1 LFVNGLTTFNNDV
14 SFNAEIFVGSD
25 ASFNSK
31 LFVRGDVSMNSKL
44 SVLSDVSFTN
54 NLFVGGSIVNTG
66 LTNSLAAKAPLAAP
80 SFTGTVVSAGDVSL
94 NSRLFV
100 NGFTTFNNDLSLN
113 MEIFVGSDASLNS
126 KLFVRGDVSLNSRL
140 SVLSDVS
147 FTSNLFVGGSIVNTG
162 LTNSLAAKANL
173 AAPSFTGLV
182 ISAGDVSMN
191 SRLSVL
197 SDVSFSSKLFV
208 GSGISSQSLEPLSLT
223 TNLNIGANQTHG
235 TLNIGTN
242 NSRSGDINI
251 GTGINSITSGA
262 IAPIISIGNNPSTS
276 NVTSISIGVNEDSYT
291 LINTLIDLHLIPD
304 FITIDIAHGHSIKMK
319 NMVKFLRDR
328 LPNTFIIGGNVCTP
342 KAVTDLEKWGCDSVK
357 IGIAGGSACTTYHS
371 TGFGNRGWQAN
382 MIKDCCKVAKK
393 PIIADGS
400 IKENSDIVKSLVL
413 GATMVMVGGMLA
425 GYLDSP
431 GEKVKNLIDG
441 KWYKEFWGSASS
453 HQSGKTNRIEG
464 VKLNIPFK
472 DESIFIKLK
481 NIEESLQSAISYA
494 GGDTPTLDSFLSVDY
509 VVIK

>member
-1 LFVNGLTTFNNDV
+1 MGKKFDFKDITLLPNFSNVDSRSTCDTSVLFGEHIFNLPVVPANMESVIDEKLAHKLASEGYFYILHRFNNNIID
-14 SFNAEIFVGSD
+14 FMRDMKID
-25 ASFNSK
+25 K
-31 LFVRGDVSMNSKL
+31 L
-44 SVLSDVSFTN
+44 
-54 NLFVGGSIVNTG
+54 
-66 LTNSLAAKAPLAAP
+66 
-80 SFTGTVVSAGDVSL
+80 
-94 NSRLFV
+94 
-100 NGFTTFNNDLSLN
+100 
-113 MEIFVGSDASLNS
+113 
-126 KLFVRGDVSLNSRL
+126 
-140 SVLSDVS
+140 
-147 FTSNLFVGGSIVNTG
+147 
-162 LTNSLAAKANL
+162 
-173 AAPSFTGLV
+173 
-182 ISAGDVSMN
+182 
-191 SRLSVL
+191 
-197 SDVSFSSKLFV
+197 
-208 GSGISSQSLEPLSLT
+208 
-223 TNLNIGANQTHG
+223 
-235 TLNIGTN
+235 
-242 NSRSGDINI
+242 
-251 GTGINSITSGA
+251 
-262 IAPIISIGNNPSTS
+262 
-276 NVTSISIGVNEDSYT
+276 VTSISIGVNEDSYT

-481 NIEESLQSAISYA
+481 DIEESLQSAISYA
-494 GGDTPTLDSFLSVDY
+494 GGNTPTLDSFLSVDY
-509 VVIK
+509 VVVK